1 MPRPRWGGGR
11 GWEGNVVEKW
21 SGGMGQSGV
30 VDWETKKGVVGKGVN
45 EQTLTQ
51 RRFFLYFILATEN
64 WMET

>member
-1 MPRPRWGGGR
+1 MRDPRAVQERPLPLD
-11 GWEGNVVEKW
+11 EGVMA
-21 SGGMGQSGV
+21 MGQSGV
-30 VDWETKKGVVGKGVN
+30 VDWATKKGVVGRGVN